1 MVTPNVESRS
11 IHSPLVT
18 HTEHTHDPIKDFDHC
33 PSGVLACDFSVLV
46 VEFLSG
52 SGIRVVLAL

>member
-11 IHSPLVT
+11 IHSSLVT

-33 PSGVLACDFSVLV
+33 PSGVLACDFLFSWW
-46 VEFLSG
+46 S
-52 SGIRVVLAL
+52 SCLALVSG